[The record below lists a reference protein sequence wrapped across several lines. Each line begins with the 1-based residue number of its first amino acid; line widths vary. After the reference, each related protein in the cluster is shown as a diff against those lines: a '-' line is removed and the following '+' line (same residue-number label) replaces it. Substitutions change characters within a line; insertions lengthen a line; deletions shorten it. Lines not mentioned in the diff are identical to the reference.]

1 MIKRLLFV
9 LLAVCAIG
17 INAQESKKP
26 RVFIDWFLETD
37 NVLEEDCDKVRAAVI
52 SALNESQR
60 FELLDA
66 ASLSSIE
73 REAYRRGSEAAM
85 NDETARNEVIA
96 VKANNYVLDGE
107 VTACSVK
114 SNAKEGKSAYTC
126 VLTYSITITD
136 VANNTTIATKKFD
149 HQPTGLGGF
158 AGKLLDESTS
168 AEGAKTSAIN
178 LVSSDIKSFLIEE
191 FPLVGSIY
199 GEDFATNKKKDK
211 LTHCYIDLGSDV
223 GVKIGDYF
231 LIYEEVTKVGRTIKN
246 EIGRLKVIEVEAD
259 IANCKV
265 TKGEKEVMKA
275 MGRYLENKVAD
286 EANAKPLK
294 VKSTEAPLLAF

>member
-1 MIKRLLFV
+1 MLKKVLFV
-9 LLAVCAIG
+9 AIAMFALAANLCAQKSRMYVKEFTKVEG
-17 INAQESKKP
+17 VSDDDFQ
-26 RVFIDWFLETD
+26 
-37 NVLEEDCDKVRAAVI
+37 KVRAAVI

-66 ASLSSIE
+66 TTLSSIAE
-73 REAYRRGSEAAM
+73 EEARRQSESAIH
-85 NDETARNEVIA
+85 DETARTEMLQT
-96 VKANNYVLDGE
+96 KANNYILDGV
-107 VTACSVK
+107 VTACTVK
-114 SNAKEGKSAYTC
+114 SNAKDGKTAFTC
-126 VLTYSITITD
+126 VLTYSVTVTD
-136 VANNTTIATKKFD
+136 VANNATVATKKFD
-149 HQPTGLGGF
+149 HSPTGLGGTL
-158 AGKLLDESTS
+158 GKILDESTS
-168 AEGAKTSAIN
+168 EEGAKTSAVNSIK
-178 LVSSDIKSFLIEE
+178 SDIVNFLIEE

-246 EIGRLKVIEVEAD
+246 EIGRLKVIEVEDD

-294 VKSTEAPLLAF
+294 FKSTEAPLLAF

>member
-1 MIKRLLFV
+1 M
-9 LLAVCAIG
+9 
-17 INAQESKKP
+17 
-26 RVFIDWFLETD
+26 
-37 NVLEEDCDKVRAAVI
+37 
-52 SALNESQR
+52 
-60 FELLDA
+60 
-66 ASLSSIE
+66 
-73 REAYRRGSEAAM
+73 
-85 NDETARNEVIA
+85 
-96 VKANNYVLDGE
+96 
-107 VTACSVK
+107 
-114 SNAKEGKSAYTC
+114 
-126 VLTYSITITD
+126 
-136 VANNTTIATKKFD
+136 
-149 HQPTGLGGF
+149 
-158 AGKLLDESTS
+158 LDESTS

-178 LVSSDIKSFLIEE
+178 LVSSDIESFLIEE